1 MDDEDPELC
10 LRMFAFVFGQELYSF
25 LDILPKFR

>member
-1 MDDEDPELC
+1 MDDKDSELC
-10 LRMFAFVFGQELYSF
+10 LRNLAFVFGQELYCF